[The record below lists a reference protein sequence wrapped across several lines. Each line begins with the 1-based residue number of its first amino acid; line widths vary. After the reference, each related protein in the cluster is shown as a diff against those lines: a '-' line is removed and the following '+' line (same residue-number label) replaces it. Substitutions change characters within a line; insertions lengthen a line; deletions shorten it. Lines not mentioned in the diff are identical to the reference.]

1 MADRNLLEEV
11 DEKINRI
18 ENRISGMRTEFRGR
32 LNEIQGEVE
41 EMRIQSD
48 AGQRRIIER
57 IQHIGVICLG
67 LGVLLLAGQVIWRLF
82 DWYHAKQEDDAK

>member
-67 LGVLLLAGQVIWRLF
+67 LGVLLLAGKAIWRLI
-82 DWYHAKQEDDAK
+82 DWYHARHEDDTE